1 VVSDTISGITFNG
14 GNQFDNRSTGGLYIF
29 SNRLGDDY
37 YINEMSDLFQTGNT
51 LVNSGT
57 TNYYYVQSKFRSDF
71 LEPSIILSV
80 DYNTKEYNK
89 LDYKL
94 IFYNN
99 EIIKVINLKEL
110 NFNDDILVKL
120 IQSNNFNEDLLKH
133 CNVFNINQIQYYKDL
148 FEYIDFKIIKYSN
161 NLNHDIQILE
171 YSNKELNEKIKYL
184 CKENIEYNN
193 NLNNQIKILELSN
206 KELNEK
212 IKNLTKENKENKELF
227 IEKINNLERI
237 LSNYTHNIIITEEE
251 DLEYFKV

>member
-1 VVSDTISGITFNG
+1 
-14 GNQFDNRSTGGLYIF
+14 
-29 SNRLGDDY
+29 
-37 YINEMSDLFQTGNT
+37 M
-51 LVNSGT
+51 
-57 TNYYYVQSKFRSDF
+57 
-71 LEPSIILSV
+71 
-80 DYNTKEYNK
+80 
-89 LDYKL
+89 
-94 IFYNN
+94 
-99 EIIKVINLKEL
+99 
-110 NFNDDILVKL
+110 
-120 IQSNNFNEDLLKH
+120 IQSNNFNEDLLKY